1 MGGFG
6 GQGLR
11 FRVFYLG
18 DRNPIYFL
26 FVDTLDT
33 LGSVFWR
40 RVWILGFAAEEQI
53 ADPKIEKGSERSF
66 GFVVSVF
73 VSWAY

>member
-1 MGGFG
+1 M
-6 GQGLR
+6 
-11 FRVFYLG
+11 
-18 DRNPIYFL
+18 
-26 FVDTLDT
+26 
-33 LGSVFWR
+33 
-40 RVWILGFAAEEQI
+40 WILGFAAEEQI